1 MKKFEAKYF
10 PQSHFCNKIAAF
22 LPSKQY
28 SRQNS
33 GNLSKIFC
41 EPNYFLVSRI
51 PRYTI
56 ISTSVPMRQPKI

>member
-1 MKKFEAKYF
+1 MRQSTVILEKIVIFIEKWQDTLFNTPMKNFGAKYF

-33 GNLSKIFC
+33 GNLS
-41 EPNYFLVSRI
+41 
-51 PRYTI
+51 
-56 ISTSVPMRQPKI
+56 